1 MAIPGILMQIAKA
14 SPMMGQIKQAMNTVR
29 MAQNPQAVMNQ
40 IMGNNQLMKQA
51 MDIINQNG
59 GDVNKAFRTVAE
71 QNGFTEQD
79 IMDLF
84 R

>member
-1 MAIPGILMQIAKA
+1 MALPGMLAQLAKA